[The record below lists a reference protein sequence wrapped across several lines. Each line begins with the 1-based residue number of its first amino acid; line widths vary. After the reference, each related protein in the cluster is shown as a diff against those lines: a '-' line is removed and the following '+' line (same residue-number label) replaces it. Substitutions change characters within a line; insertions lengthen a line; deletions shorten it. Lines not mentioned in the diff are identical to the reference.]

1 MGQKIR
7 WGVLGV
13 AKIATVKVIPA
24 MQQGQFSEIT
34 GIASRDLGRA
44 QEAAKALGIPNAC
57 GSYEELIADPDID
70 AIYNPLPN
78 HLHVPW
84 TIRAAEAGKHVLC
97 EKPLALS
104 ASEAKELI
112 AVRDATGV
120 KMGEAFMVHTH
131 PQWLRAIEILHSGEI
146 GSLRA
151 FNFVFSYNNRDP
163 QNIRNRADIGGGALM
178 DIGCYPIH
186 TSQWVF
192 GTEPRRVSCLIDRD
206 PEFGTDR
213 LASATLDYPNG
224 QAVFLC
230 GTQMS
235 PYQRVQIIGD
245 LGLIEVEIP
254 VNAPPDQETR
264 IVIRTGLNARTETIP
279 VCDQYTLQGD
289 AFSRAIL
296 EDGEVPV
303 SIEDG
308 VRNMAVIDALFRSGE
323 SGQWETPRG

>member
-1 MGQKIR
+1 MAKKIR

-24 MQQGQFSEIT
+24 MQQGTLSEVT
-34 GIASRDLGRA
+34 AIASRELGKA
-44 QEAAKALGIPNAC
+44 QAAAQALGIPKAY
-57 GSYEELIADPDID
+57 GSYEELLADPDID

-84 TIRAAEAGKHVLC
+84 TIRAAQAGKHVLC
-97 EKPLALS
+97 EKPVALT
-104 ASEAKELI
+104 AVEATELI
-112 AVRDATGV
+112 AVRDACNV

-131 PQWLRAIEILHSGEI
+131 PQWLRALEILHSGEI

-151 FNFVFSYNNRDP
+151 INFVFSYNNRDP
-163 QNIRNRADIGGGALM
+163 RNIRNRADIGGGALM
-178 DIGCYPIH
+178 DIGCYAVH
-186 TSQWVF
+186 FARWLF
-192 GTEPRRVSCLIDRD
+192 HAEPRRVNCLIDRD

-213 LASATLDYPNG
+213 LVSATLDYPAG

-230 GTQMS
+230 STQMN
-235 PYQRVQIIGD
+235 PYQRLLVVGEEGI
-245 LGLIEVEIP
+245 IEVEIP

-264 IVIRTGLNARTETIP
+264 LVIRTGLNSRTETIP
-279 VCDQYTLQGD
+279 VCDQYMLQGD

-303 SIEDG
+303 SIEDA

-323 SGQWETPRG
+323 SGQWETPGV